1 MTGWV
6 EIELAGKKRKS
17 NINYTLKYISNS
29 TALLTGKKRLTFSEF
44 GLTPT
49 TKFNNKIVVRDNID
63 VSFTLQLQRL

>member
-29 TALLTGKKRLTFSEF
+29 TALLTGKKRLSFSEF